1 LTHEPDLRLIQL
13 QEELL
18 RFETFDETIAEELG
32 KLVIAIAQ
40 SSNLTLTVLVRI
52 AGSPV
57 FVKALPGTSP
67 ANFYWANRKANLVEL
82 YGQSS
87 YRLGLQ
93 AKESNKDLLQ
103 EAGLDASQYAAHGG
117 GFPIR
122 LQNGLLIG
130 SLTVSGLPQRDDHV
144 LASNAIASY
153 LNVSIGQLK

>member
-1 LTHEPDLRLIQL
+1 M
-13 QEELL
+13 
-18 RFETFDETIAEELG
+18 FV
-32 KLVIAIAQ
+32 VIND
-40 SSNLTLTVLVRI
+40 S
-52 AGSPV
+52 G
-57 FVKALPGTSP
+57 F
-67 ANFYWANRKANLVEL
+67 
-82 YGQSS
+82 
-87 YRLGLQ
+87 